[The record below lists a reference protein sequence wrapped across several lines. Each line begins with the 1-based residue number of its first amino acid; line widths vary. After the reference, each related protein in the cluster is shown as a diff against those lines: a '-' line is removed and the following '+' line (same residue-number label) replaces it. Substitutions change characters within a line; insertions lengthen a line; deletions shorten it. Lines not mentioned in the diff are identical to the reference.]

1 MAAKAS
7 SYSIC
12 SKFTQIDSL
21 NWINA
26 YWTFLV
32 QSLNK
37 HHCSMWKHFVF
48 CIPSFS
54 TNSQTFQVKALDLD
68 LWWGHLLINLWN
80 STAPAELRHR
90 RRNEWIHRL
99 EENKWLLMGR
109 VGHFFVPP
117 EHFTFLFILTSLKP
131 DVEHAVIAGK
141 FLTICSKKVKK
152 K

>member
-99 EENKWLLMGR
+99 EENKMTPHGSCGAFLCPTRALHISFHFDLTKTWCRTCSYCWQIFNNLL
-109 VGHFFVPP
+109 
-117 EHFTFLFILTSLKP
+117 
-131 DVEHAVIAGK
+131 
-141 FLTICSKKVKK
+141 
-152 K
+152 